1 VVLASATAAHIR
13 KHKTNR
19 KIGVRLRI

>member
-1 VVLASATAAHIR
+1 VLASATAAHIR
-13 KHKTNR
+13 KHKTKR